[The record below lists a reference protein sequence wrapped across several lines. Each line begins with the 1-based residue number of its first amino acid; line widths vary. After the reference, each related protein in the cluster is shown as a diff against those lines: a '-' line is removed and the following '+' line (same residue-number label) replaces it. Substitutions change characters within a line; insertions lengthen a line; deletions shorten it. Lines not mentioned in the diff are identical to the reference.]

1 MPENGKIYLESS
13 KRQFEYNTEQFEKDD
28 AFITVGMLDEKS
40 WEDIQK
46 GKQEYAEIGATVLD
60 HDVLAPAQA
69 VNTRTTKYKYPAQFR
84 ISRNK

>member
-13 KRQFEYNTEQFEKDD
+13 KRQFKYNTEQFEKDD